1 MDSVSLSLLSLWLT
15 ESVWVV
21 RPLITHKLRDELLN
35 FIYRAMGELN
45 EIEAKIRQGI
55 AIIRTRPFDAELFI
69 SEALYMISLINE
81 RAVAESVHDAS
92 ALPIHS
98 VSGMCECDEPIDA
111 GSDRPDV
118 FHKCSKCG
126 KYID

>member
-1 MDSVSLSLLSLWLT
+1 MAIPRTKGYTDIVKIAEAALNGDKEKAIKHIKAYLIKYP
-15 ESVWVV
+15 ESDLVY
-21 RPLITHKLRDELLN
+21 PFSAILRGDLN
-35 FIYRAMGELN
+35 PSGLHFCG
-45 EIEAKIRQGI
+45 Q
-55 AIIRTRPFDAELFI
+55 AEPV
-69 SEALYMISLINE
+69 N
-81 RAVAESVHDAS
+81 DAS

-111 GSDRPDV
+111 GSDKPDV